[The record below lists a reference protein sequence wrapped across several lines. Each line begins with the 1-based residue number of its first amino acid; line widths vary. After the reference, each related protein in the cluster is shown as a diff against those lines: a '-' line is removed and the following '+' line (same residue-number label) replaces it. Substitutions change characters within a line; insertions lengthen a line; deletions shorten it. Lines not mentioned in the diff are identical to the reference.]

1 MSASS
6 KDTAQ
11 AAADAD
17 MEGLCKK
24 VFALEATQEAM
35 QWEKQQLEEE
45 FGQKRAKFKDMY
57 VVKEAELLK
66 SQMELQSTCD
76 HVLILESQLIEARAE
91 LEDIKAVAAVT
102 ESTKQE
108 TMDEIRRQWQE
119 EIASLQAAM
128 KETLRDYEMQFRNK
142 LEADRGRH
150 ECEMEELRRRLA
162 ENGLEG
168 NLEVDMRKAQED
180 AEKLRSVVMPMEQEI
195 SNLKGR
201 LATAQEHVQQLE
213 EVAGS
218 AAEDAE
224 CEDEVENKVKE
235 LNKYLDTEKAC
246 RTDLE
251 MFVAVLNTQKAVLQ
265 EDAERLRRELHEVC
279 RLLEHEKQKHGQL
292 QQTWRRANDQFLENQ
307 RLVVQDLNRL
317 RSVLTA
323 SQLRQLEQ
331 MWRREQVEEQVGGK
345 KEMDHTP
352 LPPTSTAA
360 KTVLS
365 ISVDDVRL
373 TESAQACLPPGADSV
388 ADGLR
393 RTQSSNSLGSRVIPT
408 PIVPPSLSSHTLKAC
423 SDPHLD
429 DAEFGPMVTASEG
442 STERFDLQLD
452 SRPLAIPFTD
462 NYNDS
467 DVVTVTSDSDI
478 GNGDAHTMGTSGP
491 DGPSGAA
498 DTLGVGFVLTRDQE
512 KAIKSQTP
520 EQEETASLVS
530 TATQEPGEANGCLP
544 EGYRL
549 VSESEW
555 NKLQQEVLK
564 AGSCL
569 VLPCDMCSNYEQQ
582 LQGVQAQEAETR
594 DQLKR
599 LQIMLRQVN
608 EQLEVEAR
616 EREQVDEKARLLGE
630 ECGCKLSQ
638 LQEKNQEAQ
647 AFLVELQRRFG
658 ETSHRMA
665 EQLVMLSRAAEQSA
679 DEVRKLHFELEAAQG
694 KRDLQLAL
702 LHEEKPIPNNVQE
715 LHQLVEYYRGLLAEL
730 RAGAEQREER
740 LRAESLFLREQ
751 LQAEQGTREEMELAL
766 QGEIDTQRENVAS
779 LSSLQPEVEKYR
791 KESEKLSQEV
801 QERERNFEQFREAER
816 KLEEHIQEEK
826 SQRMRAEQAVLDE
839 RGKAQ
844 RLQAELDTSEQVQ
857 RDFVKLSQ
865 SLQVQ
870 LERIRQM
877 ESLEEV
883 QAVLDS
889 TNLSDVSRLPET

>member
-1 MSASS
+1 MSDPS
-6 KDTAQ
+6 KDVAL
-11 AAADAD
+11 AVDKD
-17 MEGLCKK
+17 MQGLCEK
-24 VFALEATQEAM
+24 VFALEAAQEAM
-35 QWEKQQLEEE
+35 LREKQQLEEE
-45 FGQKRAKFKDMY
+45 FGQNRAKFKDMFLA
-57 VVKEAELLK
+57 KEEELLK

-76 HVLILESQLIEARAE
+76 HMSILESQLTEARAE
-91 LEDIKAVAAVT
+91 LEDIKAVATVT

-108 TMDEIRRQWQE
+108 AMDEIQRQWQE
-119 EIASLQAAM
+119 DTASLQAAM

-150 ECEMEELRRRLA
+150 ECEMEELRRRLS

-168 NLEVDMRKAQED
+168 NLEIDMRKAQED

-201 LATAQEHVQQLE
+201 LATAQEHIQQLE
-213 EVAGS
+213 EAAGS
-218 AAEDAE
+218 VAEDAE
-224 CEDEVENKVKE
+224 CEDEVEDKVKE
-235 LNKYLDTEKAC
+235 LNKYLETEKAC

-279 RLLEHEKQKHGQL
+279 RLLEQEKQKHGQL

-331 MWRREQVEEQVGGK
+331 MWHRQQVEEKVEGK
-345 KEMDHTP
+345 KETDNMSS
-352 LPPTSTAA
+352 PPTTTAA
-360 KTVLS
+360 KAVLS

-373 TESAQACLPPGADSV
+373 SESAQACHPPGADTI

-408 PIVPPSLSSHTLKAC
+408 SNVPPSLSSHTLKAC

-429 DAEFGPMVTASEG
+429 DSEFGPMVTASEG

-462 NYNDS
+462 DYNNS
-467 DVVTVTSDSDI
+467 DLVRVTSDSDI
-478 GNGDAHTMGTSGP
+478 GNGDVHTMGTSEH
-491 DGPSGAA
+491 DGPSGTT

-549 VSESEW
+549 VSENEW

-564 AGSCL
+564 AGICL
-569 VLPCDMCSNYEQQ
+569 IPPCDMCSNYEQQ

-594 DQLKR
+594 DQL
-599 LQIMLRQVN
+599 
-608 EQLEVEAR
+608 
-616 EREQVDEKARLLGE
+616 
-630 ECGCKLSQ
+630 SQ
-638 LQEKNQEAQ
+638 LQEKNREAQ

-658 ETSHRMA
+658 ETSHRTA
-665 EQLVMLSRAAEQSA
+665 EQLVLLSRAAEQSA
-679 DEVRKLHFELEAAQG
+679 DEVRKLQFELEAVQG
-694 KRDLQLAL
+694 KRDRNLAL
-702 LHEEKPIPNNVQE
+702 LHEEKPIPNNVQ
-715 LHQLVEYYRGLLAEL
+715 VTRC
-730 RAGAEQREER
+730 RA
-740 LRAESLFLREQ
+740 
-751 LQAEQGTREEMELAL
+751 
-766 QGEIDTQRENVAS
+766 AS
-779 LSSLQPEVEKYR
+779 C
-791 KESEKLSQEV
+791 
-801 QERERNFEQFREAER
+801 
-816 KLEEHIQEEK
+816 
-826 SQRMRAEQAVLDE
+826 M
-839 RGKAQ
+839 
-844 RLQAELDTSEQVQ
+844 
-857 RDFVKLSQ
+857 
-865 SLQVQ
+865 
-870 LERIRQM
+870 
-877 ESLEEV
+877 
-883 QAVLDS
+883 
-889 TNLSDVSRLPET
+889 